1 MIIFLIKYLKVKAN
15 SESHWRCWDV
25 ATRGI
30 YDFNDKKERETEFN
44 ADSLWSEAAFMTIN
58 TLRHVSL
65 EDIAVNQQNPLDLI
79 ED

>member
-44 ADSLWSEAAFMTIN
+44 ADS
-58 TLRHVSL
+58 
-65 EDIAVNQQNPLDLI
+65 
-79 ED
+79 